1 MKKVLILF
9 FVLVLSAC
17 CAFAAK
23 YKVNNSGVVKNN
35 GNVVA
40 PKIPATNPYNVYQS
54 TQYVSS
60 NVVKSTPV
68 NTIELVMDYSAS
80 MSSWIGQAKKSMT
93 SIMTQIPSQVGVG
106 FRVFGQN
113 DNNAKQNSEDALAK
127 VKKIVKK
134 NGKYHVE
141 TETATYLGH
150 TTGFCSATSQLAP
163 ILVSNIDNILKGMEA
178 AKLGSATPLVY
189 ALDRTVNKDFAGL
202 DNVSP
207 KKIVLI
213 TDGGENCGGDPCE
226 FAKHLMATRSDVHID
241 VVLVAGSFDSL
252 SCLANATGGKLYK
265 VNNLKDFSTV
275 LTQSMKS
282 QPRNVN
288 SNVNT
293 NTNTKVPA
301 QQYEFYE
308 Y

>member
-9 FVLVLSAC
+9 FVLVLSTC

-35 GNVVA
+35 GKVVT
-40 PKIPATNPYNVYQS
+40 PNIPASNPYNVYQS
-54 TQYVSS
+54 SQYVSS
-60 NVVKSTPV
+60 KVVKSTPV

-80 MSSWIGQAKKSMT
+80 MSSWIVQAKKSMT
-93 SIMTQIPSQVGVG
+93 SIIAQIPSQVGVG

-113 DNNAKQNSEDALAK
+113 NNNAKQNSEDALAK

-134 NGKYHVE
+134 NGKYQVE
-141 TETATYLGH
+141 TEIPTYLGH
-150 TTGFCSATSQLAP
+150 TTGYCSATSQLAP
-163 ILVSNIDNILKGMEA
+163 ILASNTDNILRGMEST
-178 AKLGSATPLVY
+178 KLGSATPLVY
-189 ALDRTVNKDFAGL
+189 ALDRAVNKDFAGL
-202 DNVSP
+202 DKVSP
-207 KKIVLI
+207 KKIVLV

-226 FAKHLMATRSDVHID
+226 FAKRLMATRSDVHID

-252 SCLANATGGKLYK
+252 SCLANATGGKLYR

-293 NTNTKVPA
+293 NTNTPA